1 MYRYTARLSFTNDS
15 DKCTN
20 NITEYKAIILGLRKL
35 RATGV
40 RTDITRIH
48 SKIVGGQ
55 IEKDCAA
62 CEPVLL

>member
-20 NITEYKAIILGLRKL
+20 NIVEYEAIILGLRKL
-35 RATGV
+35 RALRV
-40 RTDITRIH
+40 RTYIINTDSRI
-48 SKIVGGQ
+48 VVGQ

-62 CEPVLL
+62 REPVLL